1 MFIAGETHLMGGSAG
16 AREVILMSDQVP
28 EKYRGIFTNEEWVQH
43 QFVVWG
49 SWIFVGMAFVVHMF
63 IIAGGKTYLPKP

>member
-1 MFIAGETHLMGGSAG
+1 
-16 AREVILMSDQVP
+16 
-28 EKYRGIFTNEEWVQH
+28 
-43 QFVVWG
+43 VWG

>member
-1 MFIAGETHLMGGSAG
+1 
-16 AREVILMSDQVP
+16 MSDQVP

-49 SWIFVGMAFVVHMF
+49 SWIFVGVAFLVHVF
-63 IIAGGKTYLPKP
+63 IIAGGKTYLPAGK